1 MSNTKKI
8 LVRNHRKRSY
18 NGIRYMQIT
27 EIPEHYLTQYISAWF
42 MKFSPEQKATLNEN
56 NWVQTPKNKIQGI
69 EQAKLYLEEHN
80 IKYAKNMKDKN
91 IIKRALDN
99 WWKSE
104 SLSPKI
110 DESDLSLLDE
120 EDDEN
125 ESELDQLEE

>member
-1 MSNTKKI
+1 
-8 LVRNHRKRSY
+8 
-18 NGIRYMQIT
+18 
-27 EIPEHYLTQYISAWF
+27 
-42 MKFSPEQKATLNEN
+42 
-56 NWVQTPKNKIQGI
+56 
-69 EQAKLYLEEHN
+69 
-80 IKYAKNMKDKN
+80 MKDKN